1 MSIIVQKATHGT
13 YHCSKRGYEILK
25 EIARKAGFSSENIV
39 ARLAIGRSLVDK
51 QDVKIDARLSSGLDS
66 NGKELKG
73 ITLLSPEIASIIVS
87 LVVQHYGKPLENPE
101 DIKELIRLHW
111 NRGLLLLEE
120 DLDQQDG
127 DIDNVLIKYAEQSCL
142 TIEGEIEEEYT
153 GLGDLLDAKI
163 VGQDEAKRQ
172 IRRLLKEAKGL
183 SPIRLS
189 DSIIFTGP
197 ASIGK
202 TLFSK
207 TIAESLMLPYVETT
221 GTSLKSVEQL
231 FEQIDKVLD
240 IEGLSYEEAGHH
252 GGLPLRN
259 YPPLVIFI
267 DECHQLKRPIQD
279 ALLTM
284 TEPLTMAEPSD
295 RRAPLQ
301 YFVADMSS
309 ATFLFATTDIGLI
322 EKALKTRCREI
333 NLKPYEIEDI
343 VEIIGRIYKG
353 WSLEV
358 RKLIA
363 MAGRLT
369 PRIAK
374 EKAKDLDRILKQDYS
389 GQKPNESIV
398 VEIMDKEWGQDRLGM
413 TDRDRRYLSVIENA
427 NSPIG
432 GENIAQQLG
441 IETSEV
447 EDVIEPYMMQL
458 GLIRRTQSGRELTEG
473 GRRLIKGEKQ

>member
-51 QDVKIDARLSSGLDS
+51 LDVKTDARLSAGLDS

-73 ITLLSPEIASIIVS
+73 ITLLSPEVASIIVS
-87 LVVQHYGKPLENPE
+87 LVVQHYGKLLENSE

-127 DIDNVLIKYAEQSCL
+127 DIDNVLIRYVEQSCL
-142 TIEGEIEEEYT
+142 TIEGETEEEYT

-183 SPIRLS
+183 SPMCLS
-189 DSIIFTGP
+189 ESIIFTGP
-197 ASIGK
+197 ASVGK
-202 TLFSK
+202 TLFSQ

-221 GTSLKSVEQL
+221 GTSLKSAEQL
-231 FEQIDKVLD
+231 FEQIDNVLD
-240 IEGLSYEEAGHH
+240 IEDLSYEEVGHH
-252 GGLPLRN
+252 GGLPLRK

-279 ALLTM
+279 TLLTM
-284 TEPLTMAEPSD
+284 TEPSS
-295 RRAPLQ
+295 RRAILQ
-301 YFVADMSS
+301 HFVADMSS

-343 VEIIGRIYKG
+343 VGIIGRIYKG
-353 WSLEV
+353 WSPEV

-374 EKAKDLDRILKQDYS
+374 ERAKDLDRILKQDYK
-389 GQKPNESIV
+389 GQKPSESIV

-413 TDRDRRYLSVIENA
+413 TDRDRRYLRVIESA
-427 NSPIG
+427 NGPIG

-441 IETSEV
+441 IELSEV
-447 EDVIEPYMMQL
+447 ENDIEPFMMRL
-458 GLIRRTQSGRELTEG
+458 GLIKKGQSGRELTEDG
-473 GRRLIKGEKQ
+473 KRLIRGEEQ